1 MHNLFFEYQNQIS
14 IKFFSSEFVPGR
26 ELKILTFTV
35 KTPLGND
42 TTFPRLSF
50 FFRIISSNS
59 FSGTAKI
66 KKKSLACLSY

>member
-14 IKFFSSEFVPGR
+14 IKFFSEFVPGR
-26 ELKILTFTV
+26 ELEILTFTV

>member
-66 KKKSLACLSY
+66 KKNH